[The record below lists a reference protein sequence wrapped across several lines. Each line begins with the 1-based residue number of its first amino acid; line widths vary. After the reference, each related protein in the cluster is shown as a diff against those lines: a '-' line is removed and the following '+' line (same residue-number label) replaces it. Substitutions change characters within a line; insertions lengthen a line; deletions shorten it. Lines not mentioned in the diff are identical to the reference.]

1 LIEGMMRMMSSEK
14 CFTGPVNLGNPAEYT
29 VLELA
34 ETVLR
39 LSGSSSKLTFW
50 PRPPDDPR
58 HRQPDISMASRELV
72 WEPRV
77 TLEDGLKETITY
89 FRLLL
94 NLG

>member
-1 LIEGMMRMMSSEK
+1 M
-14 CFTGPVNLGNPAEYT
+14 
-29 VLELA
+29 LELA

-50 PRPPDDPR
+50 PRPPDDPQ

-77 TLEDGLKETITY
+77 TLEDGLKETINY

-94 NLG
+94 NPDQRS